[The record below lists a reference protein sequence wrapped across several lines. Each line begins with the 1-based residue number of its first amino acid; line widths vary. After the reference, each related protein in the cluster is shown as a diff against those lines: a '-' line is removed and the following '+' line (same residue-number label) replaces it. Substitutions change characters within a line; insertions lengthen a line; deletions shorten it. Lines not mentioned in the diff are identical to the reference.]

1 VDQPIDFW
9 AFALDREGAAQF
21 ARAARDSLTAAGAAE
36 VQSGKV
42 RLELI
47 ARGVGRLDVGAAN
60 LYHEITRGDSVVM
73 EFLLRNTGSRLVES
87 VRLAADIQPDWRAA
101 FAPELVRSV
110 PVDGEARVRLVLV
123 PPKDIPV
130 GDYDVKV
137 RTVALSADRQVDTE
151 DKTVRVHV
159 TQPAGWVGTLLLVVL
174 LVGLVAG
181 IVWFGLKLTKR

>member
-1 VDQPIDFW
+1 MDFV
-9 AFALDREGAAQF
+9 L
-21 ARAARDSLTAAGAAE
+21 
-36 VQSGKV
+36 K
-42 RLELI
+42 
-47 ARGVGRLDVGAAN
+47 
-60 LYHEITRGDSVVM
+60 
-73 EFLLRNTGSRLVES
+73 NTGSRLVES
-87 VRLAADIQPDWRAA
+87 VRLAADIQPDWRAT
-101 FAPELVRSV
+101 FTPELVRSV
-110 PVDGEARVRLVLV
+110 AVDGEARVRLVLA

-137 RTVALSADRQVDTE
+137 RTVALSADRQVETE